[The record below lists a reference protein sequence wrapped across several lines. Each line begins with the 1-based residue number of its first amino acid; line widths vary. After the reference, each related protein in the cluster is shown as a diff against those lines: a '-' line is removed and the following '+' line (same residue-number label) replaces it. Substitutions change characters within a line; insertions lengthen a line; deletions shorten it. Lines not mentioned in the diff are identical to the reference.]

1 MKNILLSM
9 LLLFSIS
16 IAQAQMLDPSLNL
29 ISTETTKFEELK
41 DLKETIEALD
51 QEIKTKQEEAIAK
64 GDRGDRQGVEQEI
77 RDLEK
82 DKKEYWQQF
91 IELSTGIALADRQP
105 QTDLSKRDI
114 LKEMQ
119 ELVAP
124 MIDTLRRASERPR
137 RIERLK
143 NEIFNLEQDLSPR
156 EEALKKIKELILDP
170 RFAEYKDQ
178 IDQTN
183 RLLEREIREIQIE
196 LSSKERQLKK
206 ETGEKKSFMDELK
219 DLSASF
225 FKTKGKNLLF
235 FCLTFVLIFWFALWS
250 RERVFKL
257 KMWETDR
264 FENFVQPLRGLYG
277 FLSFLVA
284 LLGAVLCLY
293 VLHDWVLVTLFV
305 ILFAGVIWSL
315 KHIFP
320 RFIQEAR
327 LILNLG
333 TVREGERIQWNGVS
347 WKVIKLGF
355 QSLVKNES
363 LQGGTMRISSRDLI
377 HLYSRPVIEGEPW
390 FPTKV
395 GDWVYSNETYLAQ
408 IKYQTMEQIVVE
420 KLGGGLI
427 SMTVSDFWNMKFENL
442 SYGFSITIKCGID
455 YKFQALVTTE
465 IENKIR
471 RYFEERWAQFSGL
484 LNTEICFHDAG
495 SNSLNYSIRMDF
507 EGRLAQDR
515 IKLEREMQ
523 RSFVDAC
530 NLYNLNI
537 PFPQMTI
544 HMEQGL

>member
-1 MKNILLSM
+1 MKKALFLLILVLLLSSAHGQ
-9 LLLFSIS
+9 L
-16 IAQAQMLDPSLNL
+16 LDPSLNL
-29 ISTETTKFEELK
+29 ISTDTTKFTELK
-41 DLKETIEALD
+41 DLKESIEALD
-51 QEIKTKQEEAIAK
+51 EEIKTKQEEALAK
-64 GDRGDRQGVEQEI
+64 VDREDRLNVEQEI
-77 RDLEK
+77 RDLEN
-82 DKKEYWQQF
+82 DKRQYWQQF
-91 IELSTGIALADRQP
+91 IELSTGVTLADRQLVTEP
-105 QTDLSKRDI
+105 SKRDI

-119 ELVAP
+119 ELVTP

-143 NEIFNLEQDLSPR
+143 NEIFNLGQDLTPR

-170 RFAEYKDQ
+170 RFIDYKNQ
-178 IDQTN
+178 IDQTG

-206 ETGEKKSFMDELK
+206 EMGEKRSFMDELK
-219 DLSASF
+219 ELSASF
-225 FKTKGKNLLF
+225 FKTKGKNLFF
-235 FCLTFVLIFWFALWS
+235 FCLTFVVIFWFSLWS
-250 RERVFKL
+250 RERVFRL
-257 KMWETDR
+257 KIWQTER
-264 FENFVQPLRGLYG
+264 FEVFVQPLRGLYG
-277 FLSFLVA
+277 FLSFLFA

-293 VLHDWVLVTLFV
+293 ILHDWVLVTLFV

-347 WKVIKLGF
+347 WKVMKLGF

-363 LQGGTMRISSRDLI
+363 LQGGTMRISSKDLI
-377 HLYSRPVIEGEPW
+377 NLYSRPVIEGEPW

-395 GDWVYSNETYLAQ
+395 GDWVYLNDSYLAQ
-408 IKYQTMEQIVVE
+408 IKFQTMDQIVIE
-420 KLGGGLI
+420 KLGGGRVA
-427 SMTVSDFWNMKFENL
+427 MTVTDFWKMTFENL

-455 YKFQALVTTE
+455 YKFQSLVTSE

-471 RYFEERWAQFSGL
+471 RYFEERWASFSGL
-484 LNTEICFHDAG
+484 LKTEISFHDAG
-495 SNSLNYSIRMDF
+495 ANSLNYSIRMDF
-507 EGRLAQDR
+507 EGHLAQDR

-544 HMEQGL
+544 HMEQG